1 MEVNAMDQTT
11 ISLDFKIPVEFM
23 RDFELDPRIVIKHPW
38 VIGIPAPER
47 FLDQEW
53 FMRVQKAGY
62 QVMLVPEQRMG

>member
-1 MEVNAMDQTT
+1 MDQTT
-11 ISLDFKIPVEFM
+11 ISLEFKIPVELM
-23 RDFELDPRIVIKHPW
+23 REFELDQRVVIKHPW

-53 FMRVQKAGY
+53 FAKVQKAGF